1 MFVRRVAPGH
11 RRASIRLDARL
22 LARFLQSLGSC
33 RLEAGLDHATS
44 AEGRARKKVAMKLD
58 FTDQV
63 VIVTGAGSGIG
74 KAAAVDFAKAGAI
87 VAVLDVVGA
96 TQCADEIVSMGLR
109 AEGHVMDVRDAAAW
123 SALIDALVSAHGKVD
138 VLVNNAGVAVPGDTA
153 IDVSEETWD
162 KMMDV
167 NAKGV
172 WLGMRAVLPGMVE
185 RRAGK
190 ICNVAS
196 TAAHIGLRNAA
207 AYCAS
212 KGAVLALT
220 RQAGVQYAPFNVQIN
235 SISPGTT
242 MTGLQRDVTEE
253 QRAVFKTL
261 TPINRFAESE
271 ELSGAILFLCSH
283 GSSFITA
290 SDLSV
295 DGGMVAL

>member
-1 MFVRRVAPGH
+1 
-11 RRASIRLDARL
+11 
-22 LARFLQSLGSC
+22 
-33 RLEAGLDHATS
+33 
-44 AEGRARKKVAMKLD
+44 MKLD
-58 FTDQV
+58 FSDQV

-74 KAAAVDFAKAGAI
+74 QAAAVNFAKAGAI
-87 VAVLDVVGA
+87 VVPLDVTGA
-96 TQCADEIVSMGLR
+96 RECADEIVAMGLR
-109 AEGHVMDVRDAAAW
+109 AQGRVMDVRDGAAW
-123 SALIDALVSAHGKVD
+123 NALVSTLVAAHGKVD

-153 IDVSEETWD
+153 IDVSEESWD

-220 RQAGVQYAPFNVQIN
+220 RQAGVQYAPFNIQIN

-242 MTGLQRDVTEE
+242 MTGLQRDVTDE

-261 TPINRFAESE
+261 TPIDRFAESE
-271 ELSGAILFLCSH
+271 EISGAILFLCSH